1 MEAWFALAVCGEL
14 CEVSC
19 RLVFLPFSCPLLML
33 WMGKVEQGA
42 TFSNLE
48 MGIKEQLAGQPP
60 WIKQGNL
67 AKDLVFKHLY
77 KSLVKYRSNC
87 LPPPFLSPLSST
99 TFSPAS
105 GLI

>member
-1 MEAWFALAVCGEL
+1 
-14 CEVSC
+14 
-19 RLVFLPFSCPLLML
+19 ML

-48 MGIKEQLAGQPP
+48 TGIKEQLAGQPP

-67 AKDLVFKHLY
+67 AKDLLVFKHLY

-87 LPPPFLSPLSST
+87 LPPLSFSSLLNH
-99 TFSPAS
+99 FQSCIWFNIMGVCMN
-105 GLI
+105 GLVSQDSNKTL

>member
-1 MEAWFALAVCGEL
+1 
-14 CEVSC
+14 
-19 RLVFLPFSCPLLML
+19 ML

-67 AKDLVFKHLY
+67 AKDLLVFKHLY

-87 LPPPFLSPLSST
+87 LPPPFFLLSPQPLSV
-99 TFSPAS
+99 
-105 GLI
+105 LHLV